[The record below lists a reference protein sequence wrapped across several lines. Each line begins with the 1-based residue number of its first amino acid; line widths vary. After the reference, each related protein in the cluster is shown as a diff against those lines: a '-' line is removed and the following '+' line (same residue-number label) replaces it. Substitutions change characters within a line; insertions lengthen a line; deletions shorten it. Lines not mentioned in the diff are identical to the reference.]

1 MLTGK
6 SNPFVYTSPRYLA
19 WLPGGSIIQ
28 APSLNQCLLL
38 TRTQFILTIGTIILG
53 AYVAVRVFGLD
64 VSAVGEGGAGSS
76 RNKRASKG
84 GGSRRGGAGSAAK
97 RASGGVAG
105 LLGAIAGS
113 DTEEDDGLLD
123 VWFEKKGSKPRK
135 SSR

>member
-1 MLTGK
+1 M
-6 SNPFVYTSPRYLA
+6 
-19 WLPGGSIIQ
+19 
-28 APSLNQCLLL
+28 